1 MKNYESL
8 FAKVEE
14 LTEEFKQNLRYNEY
28 EKSLTD
34 LINQYLA
41 EYIQDVLNSLM
52 QDKGFLSALCFLAGQ
67 RCLSFEGY
75 RFVCKYRLK
84 IAQGTG

>member
-34 LINQYLA
+34 LMNQYLA
-41 EYIQDVLNSLM
+41 EYMQTVLESLM
-52 QDKGFLSALCFLAGQ
+52 HDKSRKAV
-67 RCLSFEGY
+67 SEP
-75 RFVCKYRLK
+75 
-84 IAQGTG
+84 